1 MPSGMT
7 HPKLESVKAVE
18 ASEAYAVTL
27 REPDGTELTWH
38 ATIVEMPAEV
48 GLGVTFNPG
57 PSPDEPW
64 AGDAESIRSIVAAV
78 LAVHRARHYG
88 R

>member
-1 MPSGMT
+1 MT
-7 HPKLESVKAVE
+7 HPQLESVKAAE
-18 ASEAYAVTL
+18 APDTYVVTL
-27 REPDGTELTWH
+27 REPDDSELIWH
-38 ATIVEMPAEV
+38 ATIVAMPVEV
-48 GLGVTFNPG
+48 GLGATFDPG

-78 LAVHRARHYG
+78 VAVHRARHYG